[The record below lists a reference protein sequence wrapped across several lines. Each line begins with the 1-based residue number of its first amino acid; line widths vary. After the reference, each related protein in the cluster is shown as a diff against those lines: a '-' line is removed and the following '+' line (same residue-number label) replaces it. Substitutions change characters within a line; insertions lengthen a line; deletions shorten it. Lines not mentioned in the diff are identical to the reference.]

1 MRLNHYIF
9 TEKLT
14 SNLEKKTKFINI
26 IYNSNFED
34 KDKFINFLNLNYY
47 CKKKKIPIFVL
58 NNIKI
63 AVKYRLN
70 GIFLTSDNKRFN
82 LTPYVKKKF
91 KIIGSCHNQMEFF
104 TKYNQGCEKIT
115 LSPFFFNIKY
125 SKTKILGPIKF
136 NLISQSW
143 KTEICALGGIN
154 DNNFKKVQLTKSR
167 SIGYKI

>member
-1 MRLNHYIF
+1 MRLKHYIF

-14 SNLEKKTKFINI
+14 PNLEKKSKFVNI

-58 NNIKI
+58 NNAKI
-63 AVKYRLN
+63 AIKYKLN
-70 GIFLTSDNKRFN
+70 GIFLTSDNKRFT
-82 LTPYVKKKF
+82 LTPHIKKKF

-104 TKYNQGCEKIT
+104 TKYHQGCGKVT
-115 LSPFFFNIKY
+115 LSPLFFNIKY

-136 NLISQSW
+136 NLISLNW
-143 KTEICALGGIN
+143 KIKLCALGGIN

>member
-1 MRLNHYIF
+1 MRLKHYIF

-14 SNLEKKTKFINI
+14 PFLEKKSKFVNI

-58 NNIKI
+58 NNTKI
-63 AVKYRLN
+63 AIKYKLN
-70 GIFLTSDNKRFN
+70 GIFLTSDNKRFT
-82 LTPYVKKKF
+82 LTPHIKKKF

-104 TKYNQGCEKIT
+104 TKYHQGCGKVT
-115 LSPFFFNIKY
+115 LSPLFFNIKY
-125 SKTKILGPIKF
+125 SKTKILGPTKF
-136 NLISQSW
+136 NLISLNW
-143 KTEICALGGIN
+143 KIKLCALGGIN
-154 DNNFKKVQLTKSR
+154 DNNIKKVQLTKSR